1 MPEHLYQFISNVIF
15 SAYLFL
21 IITSIITVL
30 TDGKRNPVR
39 TISWILVISLLPY
52 VGIFFYILFG
62 RSYHR
67 QRRISNRIKKRIK
80 NRSRKQAIHQVDL
93 SKYPIV
99 EKNLK
104 LATLIGKTS
113 ELGVYGNNEIDIFT
127 EGEKL
132 LARMLEDISMAKDHI
147 HAEYFIIETDETG
160 NTFKE
165 ALIRKAQEGVDVR
178 VIYDDLG
185 SWKLKRSTIRD
196 MKKAGIKMQSFFK
209 IRFPYFTSKINYRN
223 HRKILVIDGTV
234 GYLGGFNIAD
244 RYTKGL
250 EWGVWRDTH
259 LRIEGDAVAGIQH
272 TFIYDWLYITK
283 RLHTNKRFFPQTTVT
298 TPTAVQIGISG
309 PDMHWESIMQAY
321 CLAISNAKKYIYI
334 QTPYFLPNE
343 SIMNA
348 IQSAALS
355 GVEVKLMIPYR
366 SDEKMSYEA
375 SMSYMGSILKA
386 GVEVYQ
392 YTKGFIHSKTL
403 VIDDEI
409 AIIGSANIDLR
420 SFEQNFEVSAFIYNE
435 THSKHLKELFMS
447 DMKVSKKLSY
457 FKWSNRPRYRKIIQA
472 LARLL
477 SPIL

>member
-15 SAYLFL
+15 SAYLFV

-52 VGIFFYILFG
+52 AGIFFYILFG

-67 QRRISNRIKKRIK
+67 QRRISNRIKKKIK
-80 NRSRKQAIHQVDL
+80 NRSKKQAINQVEL

-99 EKNLK
+99 EKNIK

-113 ELGVYGNNEIDIFT
+113 EFGVYGNNEIDIFT

-132 LARMLEDISMAKDHI
+132 LGRMLEDISKAKDHI

-165 ALIRKAQEGVDVR
+165 ALIKKAQEGVDVR

-196 MKKAGIKMQSFFK
+196 MKRAGIKMQSFFK

-223 HRKILVIDGTV
+223 HRKILVIDGTI

-259 LRIEGDAVAGIQH
+259 LRIEGDAVSGIQH

-283 RLHTNKRFFPQTTVT
+283 RLHTNKRFFPQTTIT

-348 IQSAALS
+348 IESAALS

-435 THSKHLKELFMS
+435 THSKQLKDLFIN

>member
-15 SAYLFL
+15 SAYLFV

-52 VGIFFYILFG
+52 AGIFFYILFG
-62 RSYHR
+62 RSYLR

-348 IQSAALS
+348 IESAALS
-355 GVEVKLMIPYR
+355 GIEVKLMIPYR

-392 YTKGFIHSKTL
+392 YTKGFIHSKIL

-435 THSKHLKELFMS
+435 THSKHLKELFIS

>member
-1 MPEHLYQFISNVIF
+1 MLERLSIIIDHIIF
-15 SAYLFL
+15 WTYLF
-21 IITSIITVL
+21 IIVTSIITVL
-30 TDGKRNPVR
+30 TDGRRNPVR

-52 VGIFFYILFG
+52 VGIFFYLVFG

-67 QRRISNRIKKRIK
+67 QKRISNRIKKKISNISK
-80 NRSRKQAIHQVDL
+80 KQAINQVDL
-93 SKYPIV
+93 NKYPIV
-99 EKNLK
+99 EKNIK

-127 EGEKL
+127 DGKHL
-132 LARMLEDISMAKDHI
+132 LERMLEDISKAKDHI

-165 ALIRKAQEGVDVR
+165 ALIKKAKEGVQVR

-185 SWKLKRSTIRD
+185 SWRLKRSTIRD

-223 HRKILVIDGTV
+223 HRKILIIDGQI

-250 EWGVWRDTH
+250 DWGIWRDTH
-259 LRIEGDAVAGIQH
+259 LRIEGDAVTGIQH

-283 RLHTNKRFFPQTTVT
+283 RLHTNKRFFPGTTVT

-309 PDMHWESIMQAY
+309 PDMNWESIMQAY
-321 CLAISNAKKYIYI
+321 CMAISNAKKYIYI
-334 QTPYFLPNE
+334 QTPYFFPNE

-348 IQSAALS
+348 IESAALS
-355 GVEVKLMIPYR
+355 GVDVKLMIPYR
-366 SDEKMSYEA
+366 SDERIAYEG
-375 SMSYMGSILKA
+375 SMSYMGSILNA
-386 GVEVYQ
+386 GVNVYQ

-409 AIIGSANIDLR
+409 AIIGSANLDLR
-420 SFEQNFEVSAFIYNE
+420 SFEQNFEVSAFIYDE
-435 THSKHLKELFMS
+435 KHSKSLKELFIK
-447 DMKVSKKLSY
+447 DMKACKKLSY
-457 FKWSNRPRYRKIIQA
+457 YKWSHRPKYRKFIQA

>member
-1 MPEHLYQFISNVIF
+1 MLERLSIIIDYIAFWT
-15 SAYLFL
+15 YLFI

-52 VGIFFYILFG
+52 IGIFFYLVFG

-67 QRRISNRIKKRIK
+67 QKRISNRIKQKISK
-80 NRSRKQAIHQVDL
+80 ISKKQAINQVDL

-99 EKNLK
+99 EKNIK
-104 LATLIGKTS
+104 LSTLIGKTS

-127 EGEKL
+127 EGVSL
-132 LARMLEDISMAKDHI
+132 LDRMLEDISKAKDHI

-165 ALIRKAQEGVDVR
+165 ALIKKAQEGVDVR

-185 SWKLKRSTIRD
+185 SWKLKRSTIKD
-196 MKKAGIKMQSFFK
+196 MKKAGIKLQSFFK

-223 HRKILVIDGTV
+223 HRKILVIDGTI

-250 EWGVWRDTH
+250 DWGIWRDTH

-283 RLHTNKRFFPQTTVT
+283 RLHTNKRFFPETTVT

-309 PDMHWESIMQAY
+309 PDMDWESIMQAY

-343 SIMNA
+343 SILNA
-348 IQSAALS
+348 IESAALS
-355 GVEVKLMIPYR
+355 GVDVKLMIPYR
-366 SDEKMSYEA
+366 SDERVSYES

-409 AIIGSANIDLR
+409 AVIGSANIDLR
-420 SFEQNFEVSAFIYNE
+420 SFEQNFEVSAFIYDE
-435 THSKHLKELFMS
+435 KHSKNLKELFIK
-447 DMKVSKKLSY
+447 DMKVCKKLSY
-457 FKWSNRPRYRKIIQA
+457 QKWSKRPIYRKVIQA

>member
-1 MPEHLYQFISNVIF
+1 MLETLSEIIYYVISV
-15 SAYLFL
+15 AYLF
-21 IITSIITVL
+21 IVITSILTIL
-30 TDGKRNPVR
+30 TDGKRSPVR

-52 VGIFFYILFG
+52 VGIFFYFVFG

-67 QRRISNRIKKRIK
+67 QKRISNRIKKRIK
-80 NRSRKQAIHQVDL
+80 NRSKKQAIHQVDL

-99 EKNLK
+99 EKNIK

-132 LARMLEDISMAKDHI
+132 LARMLEDISKAKDHI

-165 ALIRKAQEGVDVR
+165 ALIKKAQEGVDVR

-196 MKKAGIKMQSFFK
+196 MKRAGIKMQSFFK

-223 HRKILVIDGTV
+223 HRKILVIDGAI

-250 EWGVWRDTH
+250 HWGIWRDTH
-259 LRIEGDAVAGIQH
+259 LRLEGDAVSGLQH

-283 RLHTNKRFFPQTTVT
+283 RLHTNKRFFPQTNIT
-298 TPTAVQIGISG
+298 TQNAVQIGISG
-309 PDMHWESIMQAY
+309 PDMENESIMQAY
-321 CLAISNAKKYIYI
+321 CMAISNAKKYVYI

-348 IQSAALS
+348 IESAALS

-366 SDEKMSYEA
+366 SDEKISYEA
-375 SMSYMGSILKA
+375 SMSYMGNILNA

-435 THSKHLKELFMS
+435 THSKQLKDLFIN

-457 FKWSNRPRYRKIIQA
+457 YKWSNRPRYRKFIQA

>member
-1 MPEHLYQFISNVIF
+1 MLERLSIIIDYIAFWT
-15 SAYLFL
+15 YLFI

-52 VGIFFYILFG
+52 IGIFFYLVFG

-67 QRRISNRIKKRIK
+67 QKRISNRIKKKISK
-80 NRSRKQAIHQVDL
+80 ISKKQAINQVDL
-93 SKYPIV
+93 RKYPIV
-99 EKNLK
+99 EKNIK
-104 LATLIGKTS
+104 LSTLIGKTS

-127 EGEKL
+127 EGVSL
-132 LARMLEDISMAKDHI
+132 LDRMLEDISKAKDHI

-165 ALIRKAQEGVDVR
+165 ALIKKAQEGVDVR

-185 SWKLKRSTIRD
+185 SWKLKRSTIKD
-196 MKKAGIKMQSFFK
+196 MKKAGIKLQSFFK

-223 HRKILVIDGTV
+223 HRKILIIDGTI

-250 EWGVWRDTH
+250 DWGIWRDTH

-283 RLHTNKRFFPQTTVT
+283 RLHTNKRFFPETTVT

-309 PDMHWESIMQAY
+309 PDMDWESIMQAY

-343 SIMNA
+343 SILNA
-348 IQSAALS
+348 IESAALS
-355 GVEVKLMIPYR
+355 GVDVKLMIPYR
-366 SDEKMSYEA
+366 SDERVSYES

-409 AIIGSANIDLR
+409 AVIGSANIDLR
-420 SFEQNFEVSAFIYNE
+420 SFEQNFEVSAFIYDE
-435 THSKHLKELFMS
+435 KHSKNLKELFIK
-447 DMKVSKKLSY
+447 DVKVCKKLSY
-457 FKWSNRPRYRKIIQA
+457 QKWSKRPIYRKVIQA

>member
-1 MPEHLYQFISNVIF
+1 MLERLSIIIDYIAFWT
-15 SAYLFL
+15 YLFI

-52 VGIFFYILFG
+52 IGIFFYLVFG

-67 QRRISNRIKKRIK
+67 QKRISNRIKQKISK
-80 NRSRKQAIHQVDL
+80 ISKKQAINQVDL

-99 EKNLK
+99 EKNIK
-104 LATLIGKTS
+104 LSTLIGKTS

-127 EGEKL
+127 EGVSL
-132 LARMLEDISMAKDHI
+132 LDRMLEDISKAKDHI

-165 ALIRKAQEGVDVR
+165 ALIKKAQEGVDVR

-185 SWKLKRSTIRD
+185 SWKLKRSTIKD
-196 MKKAGIKMQSFFK
+196 MKKAGIKLQSFFK

-223 HRKILVIDGTV
+223 HRKILVIDGTI

-250 EWGVWRDTH
+250 DWGIWRDTH

-272 TFIYDWLYITK
+272 TFLYDWLYITK
-283 RLHTNKRFFPQTTVT
+283 RLHTNKRFFPETIVT

-309 PDMHWESIMQAY
+309 PDMDWESIMQAY

-343 SIMNA
+343 SILNA
-348 IQSAALS
+348 IESAALS
-355 GVEVKLMIPYR
+355 GVDVKLMIPYR
-366 SDEKMSYEA
+366 SDERVSYES

-409 AIIGSANIDLR
+409 AVIGSANIDLR
-420 SFEQNFEVSAFIYNE
+420 SFEQNFEVSAFIYDE
-435 THSKHLKELFMS
+435 KHSKNLKELFIK
-447 DMKVSKKLSY
+447 DMKVCKKLSY
-457 FKWSNRPRYRKIIQA
+457 QKWSKRPIYRKVIQA

>member
-1 MPEHLYQFISNVIF
+1 MLERLSIIIDYIAFWT
-15 SAYLFL
+15 YLFI

-52 VGIFFYILFG
+52 IGIFFYLVFG

-67 QRRISNRIKKRIK
+67 QKRISNRIKQKISK
-80 NRSRKQAIHQVDL
+80 ISKKQAINQVDL

-99 EKNLK
+99 EKNIK
-104 LATLIGKTS
+104 LSTLIGKTS

-127 EGEKL
+127 EGVSL
-132 LARMLEDISMAKDHI
+132 LDRMLEDISKAKDHI

-165 ALIRKAQEGVDVR
+165 ALIKKAQEGVDVR

-185 SWKLKRSTIRD
+185 SWKLKRSTIKD
-196 MKKAGIKMQSFFK
+196 MKKAGIKLQSFFK

-223 HRKILVIDGTV
+223 HRKILVIDGTI

-250 EWGVWRDTH
+250 DWGIWRDTH

-283 RLHTNKRFFPQTTVT
+283 RLHTNKRFFPETTVT

-309 PDMHWESIMQAY
+309 PDMDWESIMQAY

-343 SIMNA
+343 SILNA
-348 IQSAALS
+348 IESAALS
-355 GVEVKLMIPYR
+355 GVDVKLMIPYR
-366 SDEKMSYEA
+366 SDERVSYES

-420 SFEQNFEVSAFIYNE
+420 SFEQNFEVSAFIYDE
-435 THSKHLKELFMS
+435 KHSKNLKELFIK
-447 DMKVSKKLSY
+447 DMKVCKKLSY
-457 FKWSNRPRYRKIIQA
+457 QKWSKRPIYRKVIQA

>member
-1 MPEHLYQFISNVIF
+1 
-15 SAYLFL
+15 
-21 IITSIITVL
+21 
-30 TDGKRNPVR
+30 
-39 TISWILVISLLPY
+39 
-52 VGIFFYILFG
+52 
-62 RSYHR
+62 
-67 QRRISNRIKKRIK
+67 
-80 NRSRKQAIHQVDL
+80 
-93 SKYPIV
+93 
-99 EKNLK
+99 
-104 LATLIGKTS
+104 
-113 ELGVYGNNEIDIFT
+113 
-127 EGEKL
+127 
-132 LARMLEDISMAKDHI
+132 
-147 HAEYFIIETDETG
+147 
-160 NTFKE
+160 
-165 ALIRKAQEGVDVR
+165 VDVR

-196 MKKAGIKMQSFFK
+196 MKRAGIKMQSFFK

-223 HRKILVIDGTV
+223 HRKILVIDGTI

-259 LRIEGDAVAGIQH
+259 LRIEGDAVSGIQH

-348 IQSAALS
+348 IESAALS
-355 GVEVKLMIPYR
+355 GVNVKLMIPYR
-366 SDEKMSYEA
+366 SDEKISYEA
-375 SMSYMGSILKA
+375 CMSYMGSILKA

-420 SFEQNFEVSAFIYNE
+420 SFEQNFEVSAFIYDE
-435 THSKHLKELFMS
+435 KHSKHLKDLFLS

>member
-80 NRSRKQAIHQVDL
+80 NRSKKQAINQVDL
-93 SKYPIV
+93 SKYPLV
-99 EKNLK
+99 EKNIK

-113 ELGVYGNNEIDIFT
+113 ELGVYGNNRIEIFT
-127 EGEKL
+127 EGRKL
-132 LARMLEDISMAKDHI
+132 LDKMLEDISKAKDHI

-160 NTFKE
+160 NKFKE
-165 ALIRKAQEGVDVR
+165 ALIKKAQEGVDVR

-196 MKKAGIKMQSFFK
+196 MKRAGIKMQSFFK

-223 HRKILVIDGTV
+223 HRKILIIDGTT

-250 EWGVWRDTH
+250 EWGIWRDTH
-259 LRIEGDAVAGIQH
+259 LRIEGDAVAGLQH

-283 RLHTNKRFFPQTTVT
+283 RLHNNKRFFPQTTIT

-348 IQSAALS
+348 IESAALS

-420 SFEQNFEVSAFIYNE
+420 SFEQNFEVSAFIYDD

-457 FKWSNRPRYRKIIQA
+457 FKWSNRPRYRKFIQA

>member
-1 MPEHLYQFISNVIF
+1 MPELVSEIISYVLSYTYLIVII
-15 SAYLFL
+15 SC
-21 IITSIITVL
+21 IITIL

-39 TISWILVISLLPY
+39 TISWIIVISLLPY
-52 VGIFFYILFG
+52 VGLFFYIVFG

-67 QRRISNRIKKRIK
+67 QKRISNRIKKKITNISK
-80 NRSRKQAIHQVDL
+80 KQAINQVDL
-93 SKYPIV
+93 SKYPLV
-99 EKNLK
+99 EKNIK

-113 ELGVYGNNEIDIFT
+113 ELGVYGNNGIEIFT
-127 EGEKL
+127 EGKKL
-132 LARMLEDISMAKDHI
+132 LDKMLEDISKAKDHI

-160 NTFKE
+160 NKFKE
-165 ALIRKAQEGVDVR
+165 ALIKKAQEGVDVR

-185 SWKLKRSTIRD
+185 SWKLKHSTIRD
-196 MKKAGIKMQSFFK
+196 MKRAGIKMQSFFK

-223 HRKILVIDGTV
+223 HRKILIIDGTT

-250 EWGVWRDTH
+250 EWGIWRDTH
-259 LRIEGDAVAGIQH
+259 LRIEGDAVAGLQH

-283 RLHTNKRFFPQTTVT
+283 RLHTNKRFFPQTTIT

-348 IQSAALS
+348 IESAALS

-366 SDEKMSYEA
+366 SDDKMSYEA

-420 SFEQNFEVSAFIYNE
+420 SFEQNFEISAFIYDE
-435 THSKHLKELFMS
+435 THSKKLKELFLK
-447 DMKVSKKLSY
+447 DIKVCKKLSY
-457 FKWSNRPRYRKIIQA
+457 YKWSHRPRYRKFIQA

>member
-1 MPEHLYQFISNVIF
+1 MPEHLYQFIGNVIF
-15 SAYLFL
+15 SAYLFV
-21 IITSIITVL
+21 IITSIITVI

-67 QRRISNRIKKRIK
+67 QRRISNKIKKRIK
-80 NRSRKQAIHQVDL
+80 NRSRKQTIHQVDL

-99 EKNLK
+99 GKNIK

-132 LARMLEDISMAKDHI
+132 LAQMLEDISKAKDHI

-160 NTFKE
+160 NKFKE
-165 ALIRKAQEGVDVR
+165 ALIKKAQEGVDVR

-196 MKKAGIKMQSFFK
+196 MKRAGIKMQSFFK

-223 HRKILVIDGTV
+223 HRKILIIDGIV

-250 EWGVWRDTH
+250 EWGIWRDTH
-259 LRIEGDAVAGIQH
+259 LRIEGDAVAGLQH

-283 RLHTNKRFFPQTTVT
+283 RLHTNKRFFPQTTIT

-348 IQSAALS
+348 IESAALS

-366 SDEKMSYEA
+366 SDDKMSYEA

-420 SFEQNFEVSAFIYNE
+420 SFEQNFEISAFIYDE
-435 THSKHLKELFMS
+435 THSKKLKELFLK
-447 DMKVSKKLSY
+447 DMKVCKKLSY
-457 FKWSNRPRYRKIIQA
+457 YKWSHRPRYRKFIQA

>member
-52 VGIFFYILFG
+52 VGIFFYVLFG

-80 NRSRKQAIHQVDL
+80 NRTRKQAIHQVDL

-104 LATLIGKTS
+104 LSTLIGKTS

-132 LARMLEDISMAKDHI
+132 LARMLEDISKAKDHI

-165 ALIRKAQEGVDVR
+165 ALIKKAQEGVDVR

-196 MKKAGIKMQSFFK
+196 MKRAGIKIQSFFK

-223 HRKILVIDGTV
+223 HRKILVIDGTI

-259 LRIEGDAVAGIQH
+259 LRIEGDAVSGIQH

-435 THSKHLKELFMS
+435 QHSKHLKELFMS

-457 FKWSNRPRYRKIIQA
+457 FKWSNRPRHRKIIQA

>member
-1 MPEHLYQFISNVIF
+1 MPEYLSNIIDHIVF
-15 SAYLFL
+15 WTYLF
-21 IITSIITVL
+21 IITTSIITVL

-52 VGIFFYILFG
+52 VGIFFYVVFG

-67 QRRISNRIKKRIK
+67 QRRISNKIRKKIS
-80 NRSRKQAIHQVDL
+80 NISQKQAINEVEL

-99 EKNLK
+99 EKNIK

-113 ELGVYGNNEIDIFT
+113 ELGVCGNNDINIFT
-127 EGEKL
+127 SGSKL
-132 LARMLEDISMAKDHI
+132 LSKMLEDISNAKDHI
-147 HAEYFIIETDETG
+147 HAEYYIIETDETG

-165 ALIRKAQEGVDVR
+165 ALIKKAQEGVEVR

-185 SWKLKRSTIRD
+185 SWKLKRSTIRE
-196 MKKAGIKMQSFFK
+196 MKRAGIKMQSFFK
-209 IRFPYFTSKINYRN
+209 VRFPYFTSKINYRN

-250 EWGVWRDTH
+250 DWGIWRDTH
-259 LRIEGDAVAGIQH
+259 LRIEGDAVSAIQH
-272 TFIYDWLYITK
+272 TFLYDWLYITK
-283 RLHTNKRFFPQTTVT
+283 KLHTSKRFFPQTSIT

-321 CLAISNAKKYIYI
+321 CHAISNAKKYIYI

-343 SIMNA
+343 SILNA
-348 IQSAALS
+348 IESAALS

-366 SDEKMSYEA
+366 SDEKVSFES
-375 SMSYMGSILKA
+375 SMSYMGSILNS

-392 YTKGFIHSKTL
+392 YTKGFIHSKTI

-420 SFEQNFEVSAFIYNE
+420 SFEQNFEVSAFIYSE
-435 THSKHLKELFMS
+435 KHSKELKDLFIK
-447 DMKVSKKLSY
+447 DMKVSKKISY
-457 FKWSNRPRYRKIIQA
+457 QKWSKRPNYKKIIQS

>member
-1 MPEHLYQFISNVIF
+1 MPELVSEIISYVLSYTYLIVII
-15 SAYLFL
+15 SC
-21 IITSIITVL
+21 IITIL

-39 TISWILVISLLPY
+39 TISWIIVISLLPY
-52 VGIFFYILFG
+52 VGLFFYIVFG

-67 QRRISNRIKKRIK
+67 QKRISNRIKKKITNISK
-80 NRSRKQAIHQVDL
+80 KQAINQVDL
-93 SKYPIV
+93 SKYPLV
-99 EKNLK
+99 EKNIK

-113 ELGVYGNNEIDIFT
+113 ELGVYGNNGIEIFT
-127 EGEKL
+127 EGKKL
-132 LARMLEDISMAKDHI
+132 LDKMLEDISKAKDHI

-160 NTFKE
+160 NKFKE
-165 ALIRKAQEGVDVR
+165 ALIKKAQEGVDVR

-196 MKKAGIKMQSFFK
+196 MNRAGIKMQSFFK

-223 HRKILVIDGTV
+223 HRKILIIDGTS

-250 EWGVWRDTH
+250 EWGIWRDTH
-259 LRIEGDAVAGIQH
+259 LRIEGDAVAGLQH

-283 RLHTNKRFFPQTTVT
+283 RLHTNKRFFPQTTIT

-348 IQSAALS
+348 IESAALS

-366 SDEKMSYEA
+366 SDDKMSYEA

-420 SFEQNFEVSAFIYNE
+420 SFEQNFEISAFIYDE
-435 THSKHLKELFMS
+435 THSKKLKELFLK
-447 DMKVSKKLSY
+447 DMKVCKKLSY
-457 FKWSNRPRYRKIIQA
+457 YKWSHRPRYRKFIQA

>member
-1 MPEHLYQFISNVIF
+1 MLERLSIIIDYIAFWT
-15 SAYLFL
+15 YLFI

-52 VGIFFYILFG
+52 IGIFFYLVFG

-67 QRRISNRIKKRIK
+67 QKRISNRIKQKISK
-80 NRSRKQAIHQVDL
+80 ISKKQAINQVDL

-99 EKNLK
+99 EKNIK
-104 LATLIGKTS
+104 LSTLIGKTS

-127 EGEKL
+127 EGVSL
-132 LARMLEDISMAKDHI
+132 LDRMLEDISKAKDHI

-165 ALIRKAQEGVDVR
+165 ALIKKAQEGVDVR

-185 SWKLKRSTIRD
+185 SWKLKRSTIKD
-196 MKKAGIKMQSFFK
+196 MKKAGIKLQSFFK

-223 HRKILVIDGTV
+223 HRKILIIDGTI

-250 EWGVWRDTH
+250 DWGIWRDTH

-283 RLHTNKRFFPQTTVT
+283 RLHTNKRFFPETTVT

-309 PDMHWESIMQAY
+309 PDMDWESIMQAY

-343 SIMNA
+343 SILNA
-348 IQSAALS
+348 IESAALS
-355 GVEVKLMIPYR
+355 GVDVKLMIPYR
-366 SDEKMSYEA
+366 SDERVSYES

-409 AIIGSANIDLR
+409 AVIGSANIDLR
-420 SFEQNFEVSAFIYNE
+420 SFEQNFEVSAFIYDE
-435 THSKHLKELFMS
+435 KHSKNLKELFIK
-447 DMKVSKKLSY
+447 DMKVCKKLSY
-457 FKWSNRPRYRKIIQA
+457 QKWSKRPIYRKVIQA

>member
-1 MPEHLYQFISNVIF
+1 MLERLSIIIDYIAFWT
-15 SAYLFL
+15 YLFI

-52 VGIFFYILFG
+52 IGIFFYLVFG

-67 QRRISNRIKKRIK
+67 QKRISNRIKQKISK
-80 NRSRKQAIHQVDL
+80 ISKKQAINQVDL

-99 EKNLK
+99 EKNIK
-104 LATLIGKTS
+104 LSTLIGKTS
-113 ELGVYGNNEIDIFT
+113 ELGVYENNEIDIFT
-127 EGEKL
+127 EGVSL
-132 LARMLEDISMAKDHI
+132 LDRMLEDISKAKDHI

-165 ALIRKAQEGVDVR
+165 ALIKKAQEGVDVR

-185 SWKLKRSTIRD
+185 SWKLKRSTIKD
-196 MKKAGIKMQSFFK
+196 MKKAGIKLQSFFK

-223 HRKILVIDGTV
+223 HRKILIIDGTI

-250 EWGVWRDTH
+250 DWGIWRDTH

-283 RLHTNKRFFPQTTVT
+283 RLHTNKRFFPETTVT

-309 PDMHWESIMQAY
+309 PDMDWESIMQAY

-343 SIMNA
+343 SILNA
-348 IQSAALS
+348 IESAALS
-355 GVEVKLMIPYR
+355 GIDVKLMIPYR
-366 SDEKMSYEA
+366 SDERVSYES

-420 SFEQNFEVSAFIYNE
+420 SFEQNFEVSAFIYDE
-435 THSKHLKELFMS
+435 KHSKNLKELFIK
-447 DMKVSKKLSY
+447 DMKVCKKLSY
-457 FKWSNRPRYRKIIQA
+457 QKWSKRPIYRKVIQA

>member
-1 MPEHLYQFISNVIF
+1 MPEHLYQFINNVIF

-30 TDGKRNPVR
+30 SDGKRNPVR

-52 VGIFFYILFG
+52 AGIFFYILFG

-80 NRSRKQAIHQVDL
+80 NRSKKQAINQVEL

-99 EKNLK
+99 EKNIK

-127 EGEKL
+127 EGNKL
-132 LARMLEDISMAKDHI
+132 LARMLEDISKAQDHI

-165 ALIRKAQEGVDVR
+165 ALIKKAQEGVDVR

-196 MKKAGIKMQSFFK
+196 MKRAGIKMQSFFK

-223 HRKILVIDGTV
+223 HRKILVIDGTI

-259 LRIEGDAVAGIQH
+259 LRIEGDAVSGIQH

-283 RLHTNKRFFPQTTVT
+283 RLHTNKRFFPQTTIT

-343 SIMNA
+343 SIMNT
-348 IQSAALS
+348 IESAALS

-420 SFEQNFEVSAFIYNE
+420 SFEQNFEVSAFIYDE
-435 THSKHLKELFMS
+435 KHSKHLKELFLS

>member
-1 MPEHLYQFISNVIF
+1 MPEYLSNIIDHIVF
-15 SAYLFL
+15 WTYLF
-21 IITSIITVL
+21 IITTSIITVL

-52 VGIFFYILFG
+52 VGIFFYVVFG

-67 QRRISNRIKKRIK
+67 QKRISNKIKKKITNISK
-80 NRSRKQAIHQVDL
+80 KQAINQVDL

-99 EKNLK
+99 EKNIK
-104 LATLIGKTS
+104 LASLIGKTS
-113 ELGVYGNNEIDIFT
+113 ELGVYGNNDIEIFT
-127 EGEKL
+127 EGKKL
-132 LARMLEDISMAKDHI
+132 LDRMLEDISRAKDHI

-165 ALIRKAQEGVDVR
+165 ALIKKAKEGVEVR

-185 SWKLKRSTIRD
+185 SWKLKHSTIRD

-250 EWGVWRDTH
+250 DWGIWRDTH
-259 LRIEGDAVAGIQH
+259 LRLEGDAVSGIQH
-272 TFIYDWLYITK
+272 TFLYDWLYITK
-283 RLHTNKRFFPQTTVT
+283 KLHTNKKFFPQTTIT

-309 PDMHWESIMQAY
+309 PDMQWESIMQAY
-321 CLAISNAKKYIYI
+321 CMAISNAKKYIYI

-343 SIMNA
+343 SILNA
-348 IQSAALS
+348 IEAAALS
-355 GVEVKLMIPYR
+355 GVDVKLMIPYR
-366 SDEKMSYEA
+366 SDEWMSYES
-375 SMSYMGSILKA
+375 SMSYMGSILNA

-420 SFEQNFEVSAFIYNE
+420 SFEQNFEVSAFIYN
-435 THSKHLKELFMS
+435 TKHSLSLKELFFK
-447 DMKVSKKLSY
+447 DMKVCKKLSY
-457 FKWSNRPRYRKIIQA
+457 QKWIKRPKYKKVIQA

>member
-1 MPEHLYQFISNVIF
+1 MPEHLYQFINNVIF

-30 TDGKRNPVR
+30 SDGKRNPVR

-52 VGIFFYILFG
+52 AGIFFYILFG

-348 IQSAALS
+348 IESAALS

-386 GVEVYQ
+386 GVEVFQ

-435 THSKHLKELFMS
+435 THSKHLKELFIS

>member
-1 MPEHLYQFISNVIF
+1 MLETLSEIIYYVISV
-15 SAYLFL
+15 AYLF
-21 IITSIITVL
+21 IVITSILTIL
-30 TDGKRNPVR
+30 TDGKRSPVR
-39 TISWILVISLLPY
+39 TTSWILVISLLPY
-52 VGIFFYILFG
+52 IGIFFYLVFG

-67 QRRISNRIKKRIK
+67 QKRISNKIKRKIT
-80 NRSRKQAIHQVDL
+80 NRAKKQAINHVDL
-93 SKYPIV
+93 TKHPIV
-99 EKNLK
+99 EKNIK
-104 LATLIGKTS
+104 LVNLIGKTS
-113 ELGVYGNNEIDIFT
+113 ELGVYGNNEIEIFT
-127 EGEKL
+127 KGKKL
-132 LARMLEDISMAKDHI
+132 LDKMLEDISNAKDHI

-165 ALIRKAQEGVDVR
+165 ALIKKAQEGVDVK
-178 VIYDDLG
+178 VIYDDIG

-196 MKKAGIKMQSFFK
+196 MKRAGIKMQSFFK

-223 HRKILVIDGTV
+223 HRKILVIDGTI

-250 EWGVWRDTH
+250 EWGIWRDTH
-259 LRIEGDAVAGIQH
+259 LRLEGDAVSGLQH

-283 RLHTNKRFFPQTTVT
+283 RLHTNKRFFPQTNIT
-298 TPTAVQIGISG
+298 TQTAVQIGISG
-309 PDMHWESIMQAY
+309 PDMENESIMQAY
-321 CLAISNAKKYIYI
+321 CMAISNAKKYVYI

-343 SIMNA
+343 SILNA
-348 IQSAALS
+348 IESAALA
-355 GVEVKLMIPYR
+355 GVEIKLMIPFR
-366 SDEKMSYEA
+366 SDEKISYEA

-392 YTKGFIHSKTL
+392 YTKGFIHSKTI

-435 THSKHLKELFMS
+435 THSKHLKELFMG

-457 FKWSNRPRYRKIIQA
+457 FKWSNRPLLRKFIQA

>member
-1 MPEHLYQFISNVIF
+1 MTELISEILGYVI
-15 SAYLFL
+15 SYTYL
-21 IITSIITVL
+21 IVVISSIITVL
-30 TDGKRNPVR
+30 ADGKRSPVR
-39 TISWILVISLLPY
+39 TISWIIVISLLPY
-52 VGIFFYILFG
+52 IGIIFYIVFG

-67 QRRISNRIKKRIK
+67 QRRISNRIKKKITK
-80 NRSRKQAIHQVDL
+80 ISKKQTINQVDL
-93 SKYPIV
+93 NKYPIV
-99 EKNLK
+99 NKNVK
-104 LATLIGKTS
+104 LATLIGRTS
-113 ELGVYGNNEIDIFT
+113 ELGVYGNNEIEIFT

-132 LARMLEDISMAKDHI
+132 LDKMLEDISNAKDHI

-165 ALIRKAQEGVDVR
+165 ALIKKAKEGVDVR

-185 SWKLKRSTIRD
+185 SWRLKRTTIRD

-223 HRKILVIDGTV
+223 HRKILILDGKV

-259 LRIEGDAVAGIQH
+259 LRVEGDAVAGLQH
-272 TFIYDWLYITK
+272 TFLYDWLYITK
-283 RLHTNKRFFPQTTVT
+283 RLHTNKRFFPQTTIT
-298 TPTAVQIGISG
+298 TPTAIQIGISG
-309 PDMHWESIMQAY
+309 PDMEWESIMQAY

-366 SDEKMSYEA
+366 SDEKISYEG
-375 SMSYMGSILKA
+375 SMSYMGNILKV
-386 GVEVYQ
+386 GVDVYQ

-420 SFEQNFEVSAFIYNE
+420 SFEQNFEVSAFIYDE
-435 THSKHLKELFMS
+435 KHSKHLKELFIK
-447 DMKVSKKLSY
+447 DMKVCKKLTY
-457 FKWSNRPRYRKIIQA
+457 YRWSHRPKYRKIIQA

>member
-1 MPEHLYQFISNVIF
+1 MPEHISEFIGNIIF
-15 SAYLFL
+15 SAYLFV

-30 TDGKRNPVR
+30 TDGSRNPVR

-52 VGIFFYILFG
+52 IGILFYILFG

-67 QRRISNRIKKRIK
+67 QRRISNRIKKRISK
-80 NRSRKQAIHQVDL
+80 IAKKQSINEVDL

-99 EKNLK
+99 EKNIK

-113 ELGVYGNNEIDIFT
+113 EQGVYGNNEIEIFT
-127 EGEKL
+127 DGVKL
-132 LARMLEDISMAKDHI
+132 LDKMLEDISKAKDHI
-147 HAEYFIIETDETG
+147 NAEYYIIETDETG

-165 ALIRKAQEGVDVR
+165 ALIKKAKEGVDVR

-196 MKKAGIKMQSFFK
+196 MKKAGIKLQSFFK

-223 HRKILVIDGTV
+223 HRKILVIDGEI

-250 EWGVWRDTH
+250 EWGIWRDTH
-259 LRIEGDAVAGIQH
+259 IRIKGDAVHGVQH
-272 TFIYDWLYITK
+272 TFLYDWLYITK
-283 RLHTNKRFFPQTTVT
+283 KLHTNKRFFPQTTVT

-321 CLAISNAKKYIYI
+321 CMAISNAKKSIYI

-343 SIMNA
+343 SIKNA
-348 IQSAALS
+348 IESAALS

-366 SDEKMSYEA
+366 SDEKISYES

-392 YTKGFIHSKTL
+392 FTKGFIHSKTL

-420 SFEQNFEVSAFIYNE
+420 SFEQNFEVSAFIYDE
-435 THSKHLKELFMS
+435 KHSKNLKELFIK
-447 DMKVSKKLSY
+447 DMQESIKLSY
-457 FKWSNRPRYRKIIQA
+457 NNWSKRPKYRKVIQS

>member
-1 MPEHLYQFISNVIF
+1 MLETLSEIIYYVISV
-15 SAYLFL
+15 AYLF
-21 IITSIITVL
+21 IVITSILTIL
-30 TDGKRNPVR
+30 TDGKRSPVR

-52 VGIFFYILFG
+52 IGIFFYLVFG

-67 QRRISNRIKKRIK
+67 QKRISNKIKRKIT
-80 NRSRKQAIHQVDL
+80 NRAKKQAINHVDL
-93 SKYPIV
+93 TKHPIV
-99 EKNLK
+99 EKNIK
-104 LATLIGKTS
+104 LVNLIGKTS
-113 ELGVYGNNEIDIFT
+113 ELGVYGNNEIEIFT
-127 EGEKL
+127 KGKKL
-132 LARMLEDISMAKDHI
+132 LDKMLEDISNAKDHI

-165 ALIRKAQEGVDVR
+165 ALIKKAQEGVDVK
-178 VIYDDLG
+178 VIYDDIG

-196 MKKAGIKMQSFFK
+196 MKRAGIKMQSFFK

-223 HRKILVIDGTV
+223 HRKILVIDGTI

-250 EWGVWRDTH
+250 EWGIWRDTH
-259 LRIEGDAVAGIQH
+259 LRLEGDAVSGLQH

-283 RLHTNKRFFPQTTVT
+283 RLHTNKRFFPQTNIT
-298 TPTAVQIGISG
+298 TQTAVQIGISG
-309 PDMHWESIMQAY
+309 PDMENESIMQAY
-321 CLAISNAKKYIYI
+321 CMAISNAKKYVYI

-343 SIMNA
+343 SILNA
-348 IQSAALS
+348 IESAALA
-355 GVEVKLMIPYR
+355 GVEIKLMIPFR
-366 SDEKMSYEA
+366 SDEKISYEA

-392 YTKGFIHSKTL
+392 YTKGFIHSKTI

-435 THSKHLKELFMS
+435 THSKHLKELFMG

-457 FKWSNRPRYRKIIQA
+457 FKWSNRPLLRKFIQA

>member
-80 NRSRKQAIHQVDL
+80 NKSRKQAIHQVDL

-348 IQSAALS
+348 IESAALS
-355 GVEVKLMIPYR
+355 GIEVKLMIPYR

-392 YTKGFIHSKTL
+392 YTKGFIHSKIL

-435 THSKHLKELFMS
+435 THSKHLKELFIS

>member
-1 MPEHLYQFISNVIF
+1 MLERLSIIIDYIAFWT
-15 SAYLFL
+15 YLFI

-52 VGIFFYILFG
+52 IGIFFYLVFG

-67 QRRISNRIKKRIK
+67 QKRISNRIKKKISK
-80 NRSRKQAIHQVDL
+80 ISKKQAINQVDL

-99 EKNLK
+99 EKNIK
-104 LATLIGKTS
+104 LSTLIGKTS

-127 EGEKL
+127 EGVSL
-132 LARMLEDISMAKDHI
+132 LDRMLEDISKAKDHI

-165 ALIRKAQEGVDVR
+165 ALIKKAQEGVDVR

-185 SWKLKRSTIRD
+185 SWKLKRSTIKD
-196 MKKAGIKMQSFFK
+196 MKKAGIKLQSFFK

-223 HRKILVIDGTV
+223 HRKILIIDGTI

-250 EWGVWRDTH
+250 DWGIWRDTH

-283 RLHTNKRFFPQTTVT
+283 RLHTNKRFFPETTVT

-309 PDMHWESIMQAY
+309 PDMDWESIMQAY

-343 SIMNA
+343 SILNA
-348 IQSAALS
+348 IESAALS
-355 GVEVKLMIPYR
+355 GVDVKLMIPYR
-366 SDEKMSYEA
+366 SDERVSYES

-409 AIIGSANIDLR
+409 AVIGSANIDLR
-420 SFEQNFEVSAFIYNE
+420 SFEQNFEVSAFIYDE
-435 THSKHLKELFMS
+435 KHSKNLKELFIK
-447 DMKVSKKLSY
+447 DMKVCKKLSY
-457 FKWSNRPRYRKIIQA
+457 QKWSKRPIYRKVIQA

>member
-1 MPEHLYQFISNVIF
+1 MPEYLYIIVDYVFF
-15 SAYLFL
+15 WTYLF
-21 IITSIITVL
+21 IIIASIITVL

-52 VGIFFYILFG
+52 VGIFLYVVFG

-67 QRRISNRIKKRIK
+67 QKRISNKIKKRITK
-80 NRSRKQAIHQVDL
+80 ISKKQAINQVDL
-93 SKYPIV
+93 SKYPLV

-104 LATLIGKTS
+104 LATLLSKTS
-113 ELGVYGNNEIDIFT
+113 ELGVYGNNEVEIFT

-132 LARMLEDISMAKDHI
+132 LQKMLEDISNAKDHI
-147 HAEYFIIETDETG
+147 HVEYFIIESDETG
-160 NTFKE
+160 NLFKE
-165 ALIRKAQEGVDVR
+165 ALIKKTKEGIDVR

-185 SWKLKRSTIRD
+185 SWKLKRSTIRE
-196 MKKAGIKMQSFFK
+196 MKKAGVKMQSFFK

-223 HRKILVIDGTV
+223 HKKILVIDGKI
-234 GYLGGFNIAD
+234 GYLGGFNIAN

-250 EWGVWRDTH
+250 EWGIWRDNH
-259 LRIEGDAVAGIQH
+259 LRIEGDAVSGVQH
-272 TFIYDWLYITK
+272 TFLYDWLYITK

-298 TPTAVQIGISG
+298 TPTAIQIGISG
-309 PDMHWESIMQAY
+309 PDMEWESIMQAY

-334 QTPYFLPNE
+334 QTPYFIPND

-348 IQSAALS
+348 IESAALS
-355 GVEVKLMIPYR
+355 GVQVKLMIPYR
-366 SDEKMSYEA
+366 SDERISYES

-420 SFEQNFEVSAFIYNE
+420 SFEQNFEVSAFIYDE
-435 THSKHLKELFMS
+435 KHSKHLKELFIK
-447 DMKVSKKLSY
+447 DTKVSKKLSY
-457 FKWSNRPRYRKIIQA
+457 YKWSNRPAYRKFIQA

-477 SPIL
+477 SPVL

>member
-1 MPEHLYQFISNVIF
+1 MTELISEILGYVI
-15 SAYLFL
+15 SYTYL
-21 IITSIITVL
+21 IVVISSIITVL
-30 TDGKRNPVR
+30 ADGKRSPVR
-39 TISWILVISLLPY
+39 TISWIIVISLLPY
-52 VGIFFYILFG
+52 IGIIFYIVFG

-67 QRRISNRIKKRIK
+67 QRRISNRIKKKITNISK
-80 NRSRKQAIHQVDL
+80 KQTINQVDL
-93 SKYPIV
+93 NKYPIV
-99 EKNLK
+99 NKNVK

-113 ELGVYGNNEIDIFT
+113 ELGVYGNNEIEIFT

-132 LARMLEDISMAKDHI
+132 LGKMLEDISNAKDHI

-165 ALIRKAQEGVDVR
+165 ALIKKAKEGVDVR

-185 SWKLKRSTIRD
+185 SWRLKHTTIRD
-196 MKKAGIKMQSFFK
+196 MKRAGIKMQSFFK

-223 HRKILVIDGTV
+223 HRKILILDGKV

-259 LRIEGDAVAGIQH
+259 LRVEGDAVAGLQH
-272 TFIYDWLYITK
+272 TFLYDWLYITK
-283 RLHTNKRFFPQTTVT
+283 RLHTNKRFFPQTSVS
-298 TPTAVQIGISG
+298 TPTAIQIGISG
-309 PDMHWESIMQAY
+309 PDMEWESIMQAY

-366 SDEKMSYEA
+366 SDEKISYEG
-375 SMSYMGSILKA
+375 SMSYMGNILKV
-386 GVEVYQ
+386 GVDVYQ

-420 SFEQNFEVSAFIYNE
+420 SFEQNFEVSAFIYDE
-435 THSKHLKELFMS
+435 KHSKHLKELFIK
-447 DMKVSKKLSY
+447 DMKVCKKLTY
-457 FKWSNRPRYRKIIQA
+457 YRWSNRPKYRKIIQA

>member
-1 MPEHLYQFISNVIF
+1 MPELVSEIIGHVLSYTYLIVIISC
-15 SAYLFL
+15 
-21 IITSIITVL
+21 IITIL

-39 TISWILVISLLPY
+39 TISWIIVISLLPY
-52 VGIFFYILFG
+52 VGLFFYILFG

-67 QRRISNRIKKRIK
+67 QKRISNKIKKRITNISK
-80 NRSRKQAIHQVDL
+80 KQAINQVDL
-93 SKYPIV
+93 SKYPLV
-99 EKNLK
+99 EKNIK

-113 ELGVYGNNEIDIFT
+113 ELGVYGNNDIEIFT
-127 EGEKL
+127 EGKKL
-132 LARMLEDISMAKDHI
+132 LEEMLEDISKAKDHI

-160 NTFKE
+160 NKFKE
-165 ALIRKAQEGVDVR
+165 ALIKKAQEGVDVR

-185 SWKLKRSTIRD
+185 SWRLKRSTIRD

-223 HRKILVIDGTV
+223 HRKILIIDGII

-250 EWGVWRDTH
+250 EWGIWRDTH
-259 LRIEGDAVAGIQH
+259 LRIEGDAVAGLQH

-309 PDMHWESIMQAY
+309 PDMQWESIMQAY

-348 IQSAALS
+348 IESAALS

-366 SDEKMSYEA
+366 SDERTSYEA
-375 SMSYMGSILKA
+375 SMSYMDTILRA

-392 YTKGFIHSKTL
+392 YTKGFIHSKTI

-420 SFEQNFEVSAFIYNE
+420 SFEQNFEISAFIYDE
-435 THSKHLKELFMS
+435 KHSIRLKELFLK
-447 DMKVSKKLSY
+447 DMRVCKKLSY
-457 FKWSNRPRYRKIIQA
+457 YKWLHRPRYRKFIQA

>member
-80 NRSRKQAIHQVDL
+80 NKSRKQAIHQVDL

-348 IQSAALS
+348 IESAALS

-392 YTKGFIHSKTL
+392 YTKGFIHSKIL

-435 THSKHLKELFMS
+435 THSKHLKELFIS